1 MSLHFERVLLLTK
14 VPLFACLRTDQL
26 SRLAPLLEPVAWP
39 KGVRVFDMG
48 EVGLELYIITAG
60 RIGISVDP
68 DPTRQV
74 FISELKAGDSLGEMA
89 LIDNVPRSATAHV
102 LEDTEAL
109 ALDNERFQG
118 LLQSYPELSI
128 GMLRALSRRL
138 RALSLSQTQVK
149 QDK

>member
-14 VPLFACLRTDQL
+14 VPLFAYLRTDQL

-68 DPTRQV
+68 DPSRPV

-128 GMLRALSRRL
+128 GMLRALSQRL
-138 RALSLSQTQVK
+138 RSLSFKVTHNN
-149 QDK
+149 

>member
-48 EVGLELYIITAG
+48 EIGLELYIITAG

-68 DPTRQV
+68 DPGRQV

-89 LIDNVPRSATAHV
+89 LIDNELRSATAHV
-102 LEDTEAL
+102 LEDTQAL
-109 ALDNERFQG
+109 ALDNEKFQG
-118 LLQSYPELSI
+118 LLLSYPELGI
-128 GMLRALSRRL
+128 GMLRALSQRL
-138 RALSLSQTQVK
+138 RALNPILAK
-149 QDK
+149 PEK

>member
-14 VPLFACLRTDQL
+14 VPLFSCLRTDQL

-39 KGVRVFDMG
+39 RGVRVFDMG

-89 LIDNVPRSATAHV
+89 LIDNELRSATAHV

-109 ALDNERFQG
+109 ALDNEKFQG

-138 RALSLSQTQVK
+138 RALSLSHMQGK
-149 QDK
+149 KD

>member
-14 VPLFACLRTDQL
+14 VPLFSCLRTDQL

-39 KGVRVFDMG
+39 RGVRVFDMG

-89 LIDNVPRSATAHV
+89 LIDNELRSATAHV

-109 ALDNERFQG
+109 ALDNEKFQG

-138 RALSLSQTQVK
+138 RALSHMQGK
-149 QDK
+149 KD

>member
-26 SRLAPLLEPVAWP
+26 SRLAQLLEPVAWP

-48 EVGLELYIITAG
+48 EIGLELYIITAG

-68 DPTRQV
+68 DPSRQA

-89 LIDNVPRSATAHV
+89 LIDNEPRSATAHV
-102 LEDTEAL
+102 LEDTQAL
-109 ALDNERFQG
+109 ALDNEKFQG
-118 LLQSYPELSI
+118 LLLSYPELGI
-128 GMLRALSRRL
+128 GMLRALSQRL
-138 RALSLSQTQVK
+138 RALSPILVK
-149 QDK
+149 QDR